1 MVGQAV
7 RSMASA
13 GTGRYD
19 LVVFGATGFTG
30 QFVVEEVA
38 RVAQMEA
45 KKGEGAGMINWAI
58 AGRSEEKLKAALA
71 TATKETGRWT
81 EIIYQYAFTNSN
93 LISIYIPACI
103 YKLLS
108 HFHSSRRLSHRS

>member
-1 MVGQAV
+1 
-7 RSMASA
+7 MASA

-38 RVAQMEA
+38 RVAQIEA
-45 KKGEGAGMINWAI
+45 NKKGEGAGTINWAI

-81 EIIYQYAFTNSN
+81 EIIYQYAFTSSY
-93 LISIYIPACI
+93 LVSIYVPVCI

-108 HFHSSRRLSHRS
+108 RFYSSHHLSHRSECG